1 MTSLDPI
8 YTEPT
13 QCQDCYKCIRE
24 CPVKAIK
31 VESGYA
37 SIIAELCIYC
47 GRCVELCPHG
57 AKKVRYDRPR
67 VRSLLAQ
74 FPKTVVSLAPSWVSD
89 FPEVPEAKLIAA
101 LRKLGF
107 YGVSETALGAE
118 QVSAHAARLIQ
129 ENPDRTC
136 LSTACPVVVE
146 YVEKYRP
153 EAVGSLIPL
162 LSPALAHAKLLRREL
177 GEDTRVVFIGPCIAK
192 KRESDLHPELLDAA
206 LTFADLRAW
215 MKDSGIS
222 PQEMEPG
229 EADRFIPRAAREG
242 ALYPIEGGMIAGI
255 QPACPD
261 TDFMSFSGF
270 AGVERAIDGL
280 DEPGEAASAF
290 LELLACDG
298 GCVNGP
304 KSRRGGTAAKYRRVI
319 RAANAVPAARGP
331 LVEIGKAYAPHAVPE
346 FDCSEHQVREAL
358 RSVGKLAAED
368 ELNCG
373 GCGYDSCR
381 EFARALAIRRAERQM
396 CVSYMRKLAQKKTHV
411 LMQRMPSAIVIADEA
426 LHVVECNPR
435 FAEFFAGDGE
445 SADSLAGTDLAALVP
460 FYGLFRKVLAAG
472 EEILDRE
479 IRVRGR
485 VFNASVFEIEKDS
498 LIGGI
503 FRDATQ
509 PAVEKEQIIRR
520 AREVIQKNLLTVQ
533 QIAYLI
539 GENAAESEMALND
552 IVRSFTPG
560 GLESDG

>member
-1 MTSLDPI
+1 VTSLDPI
-8 YTEPT
+8 YTERT

-57 AKKVRYDRPR
+57 AKKVRYDRGR
-67 VRSLLAQ
+67 VEALLARHAQ
-74 FPKTVVSLAPSWVSD
+74 TVVSLAPSWASD
-89 FPEVPEAKLIAA
+89 FPQVPEAKLIAA
-101 LRKLGF
+101 LRQLGF

-118 QVSAHAARLIQ
+118 QVSAHVAGLIHR
-129 ENPDRTC
+129 NRDRTW

-153 EAVGSLIPL
+153 DAIANLTPL
-162 LSPALAHAKLLRREL
+162 LSPALGHARLLKREL
-177 GEDTRVVFIGPCIAK
+177 GEDTHVVFIGPCIAK
-192 KRESDLHPELLDAA
+192 KREADLHPDLLDAA

-215 MKDSGIS
+215 LKEAGIALDKI
-222 PQEMEPG
+222 EPG
-229 EADRFIPRAAREG
+229 DEDRFIPRAARDG
-242 ALYPIEGGMIAGI
+242 RLYPVAGGMAAGI
-255 QPACPD
+255 QAACPE
-261 TDFMSFSGF
+261 TDFMEFSGF
-270 AGVERAIDGL
+270 AAVERAITGL
-280 DEPGEAASAF
+280 EEMGSQASAF

-304 KSRRGGTAAKYRRVI
+304 KSRRGGTAAKRWHVI
-319 RAANAVPAARGP
+319 RKADAAPAPPEP
-331 LVEIGKAYAPHAVPE
+331 LIGIGKTYEPHPAPVFVCVEP
-346 FDCSEHQVREAL
+346 QIREAL
-358 RSVGKLAAED
+358 RSVGKLTADD

-411 LMQRMPSAIVIADEA
+411 LMQKMPSAVVIADEQ
-426 LHVVECNPR
+426 LRVVECNPR
-435 FAEFFAGDGE
+435 FAEFFGADGG
-445 SADSLAGTDLAALVP
+445 SAESLAGADLASLVP
-460 FYGLFRKVLAAG
+460 FFSLFRRVLATG
-472 EEILDRE
+472 EEFLDRE
-479 IRVRGR
+479 IRFRGK
-485 VFNASVFEIEKDS
+485 VFNASVFGIEKDS
-498 LIGGI
+498 LVGGI

-539 GENAAESEMALND
+539 GENAAESEMALNA
-552 IVRSFTPG
+552 IVRSFTPAG
-560 GLESDG
+560 TERD

>member
-8 YTEPT
+8 YTERT

-57 AKKVRYDRPR
+57 AKKVRYDRGR
-67 VRSLLAQ
+67 VETLLASGR
-74 FPKTVVSLAPSWVSD
+74 KTVVSLAPSWASD
-89 FPEVPEAKLIAA
+89 FPDVPEAKLIAA

-118 QVSAHAARLIQ
+118 QVSAHIAALLHSGAGRAW
-129 ENPDRTC
+129 

-153 EAVGSLIPL
+153 DAVGSLTPL
-162 LSPALAHAKLLRREL
+162 LSPALGHARLLKREL
-177 GEDTRVVFIGPCIAK
+177 GQDTHVVFIGPCIAK
-192 KRESDLHPELLDAA
+192 KREADLHPELLDAA

-215 MKDSGIS
+215 MKDAGIALD
-222 PQEMEPG
+222 QIEPG
-229 EADRFIPRAAREG
+229 PEDRFLPRAARDG
-242 ALYPIEGGMIAGI
+242 RLYPVAGGMAAGI
-255 QPACPD
+255 RAACSE
-261 TDFMSFSGF
+261 TDFMEFSGI
-270 AGVERAIDGL
+270 AAVERAITGL
-280 DEPGEAASAF
+280 EEMDAAGAF

-304 KSRRGGTAAKYRRVI
+304 KSRRGGTAAKRWHVVRRVDP
-319 RAANAVPAARGP
+319 APAVPEA
-331 LVEIGKAYAPHAVPE
+331 LVSIENAYAPHPVPV
-346 FDCSEHQVREAL
+346 FDCAEPQIREAL
-358 RSVGKLAAED
+358 RSVGKLTADD

-411 LMQRMPSAIVIADEA
+411 LMQKMPSAVVIADEQ
-426 LHVVECNPR
+426 LRVVECNPR
-435 FAEFFAGDGE
+435 FAEFFAAEGA
-445 SADSLAGTDLAALVP
+445 SAESLAGADLALLVP
-460 FYGLFRKVLAAG
+460 FYSLFRRVLATG
-472 EEILDRE
+472 DEFLDRE
-479 IRVRGR
+479 IRFRGKVYNAA
-485 VFNASVFEIEKDS
+485 VFGIEKDS
-498 LIGGI
+498 LVGGI

-539 GENAAESEMALND
+539 GENAAESEMTLND
-552 IVRSFTPG
+552 IVRSFAPAG
-560 GLESDG
+560 SERE